1 MFGENVV
8 IKAKKK
14 NPENNSVMFLFYFFC
29 FVSII
34 SVVPVTETLTDAD
47 RG

>member
-1 MFGENVV
+1 MFWGNVV
-8 IKAKKK
+8 IKAKKY
-14 NPENNSVMFLFYFFC
+14 PENNFVMFLFYFFC